1 MPTMSLSAS
10 SLYAPPFCP
19 CHGPRIFFLFPVLV
33 DAPVLVGVVDARL
46 DWCRL
51 GWDGV
56 LGAES
61 ELELGG
67 CVKRHKRIF
76 GMDDGKYLAL

>member
-1 MPTMSLSAS
+1 
-10 SLYAPPFCP
+10 
-19 CHGPRIFFLFPVLV
+19 LV